1 MFASRR
7 TSTQAYSYVGA
18 QTGIPS
24 ANPHKIILML
34 FEGAM
39 VCISAASL
47 RIQEG
52 DVGKKGEAISMAMD
66 IILHGLK
73 SSLNL
78 KAGEL
83 AESLAALYDYMLS
96 RLLFANINNDVAALE
111 EVSRLLGE
119 IKGAWEEI
127 ADDPA
132 VLSANQAA
140 A

>member
-1 MFASRR
+1 
-7 TSTQAYSYVGA
+7 
-18 QTGIPS
+18 
-24 ANPHKIILML
+24 
-34 FEGAM
+34 
-39 VCISAASL
+39 
-47 RIQEG
+47 
-52 DVGKKGEAISMAMD
+52 
-66 IILHGLK
+66 
-73 SSLNL
+73 
-78 KAGEL
+78 
-83 AESLAALYDYMLS
+83 MLS